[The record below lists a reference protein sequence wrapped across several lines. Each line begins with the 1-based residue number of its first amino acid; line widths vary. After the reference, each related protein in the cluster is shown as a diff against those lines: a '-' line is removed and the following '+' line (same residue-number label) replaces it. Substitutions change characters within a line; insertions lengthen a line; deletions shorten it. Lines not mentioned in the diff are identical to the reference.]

1 LAAFGLDPKMR
12 AMLLSATVL
21 FALAAAAA
29 APAAIRPSLQLVIRD
44 ETTPPLG
51 AAMIRDILKEVRTV
65 WRAYIEIESPASP
78 GEVGPITDDVLT
90 LVVSD
95 KPSRDAA
102 VDSLGWIEFVNG
114 DPQRTLSVSR
124 RAASLLRDRTV
135 LAGRRLDELPAAI
148 QNQFLARALGRAAAH
163 EIGHYLLASK
173 THEASGLMR
182 AQFATADLMERS
194 PRNFRLSQAQLRR
207 LERRFSSY
215 RLARLGPPTPSVQ

>member
-1 LAAFGLDPKMR
+1 
-12 AMLLSATVL
+12 MLLSATVL
-21 FALAAAAA
+21 FVLASAAA

-44 ETTPPLG
+44 ETTPPLS
-51 AAMIRDILKEVRTV
+51 AAMIRDLLKEVRTV
-65 WRAYIEIESPASP
+65 WRAYIDIELAAAP
-78 GEVGPITDDVLT
+78 GQVGPITDDVLT

-114 DPQRTLSVSR
+114 DPLRTISVSR
-124 RAASLLRDRTV
+124 RAASVLRDRTV

-148 QNQFLARALGRAAAH
+148 QSQFLTRALGRAAAH
-163 EIGHYLLASK
+163 EIGHYLLACK
-173 THEASGLMR
+173 THEATGLMR
-182 AQFATADLMERS
+182 AQFATADLMDRS
-194 PRNFRLSQAQLRR
+194 PRNFRLDQAELRQ